1 MDAKVL
7 APYGQVEELEKPPS
21 LDANLAVLQDSVRV
35 RWRCFKELGMF
46 WAGVARP
53 GARSTKLLIE
63 SLDSGTYHESPV

>member
-35 RWRCFKELGMF
+35 RWRCFKERNSLAASSRN
-46 WAGVARP
+46 WNARWYYTRR
-53 GARSTKLLIE
+53 A
-63 SLDSGTYHESPV
+63 